1 MIRTLVQ
8 MVRDLDVKALAE
20 GVETLEE
27 AEACQEIGFD
37 LAQGFYYGRPS
48 PA

>member
-1 MIRTLVQ
+1 MIETLVQ
-8 MVRDLDVKALAE
+8 MVRDLEIAALAE
-20 GVETLEE
+20 GIETPEE
-27 AEACQEIGFD
+27 SLACRELGFD